1 MAPIALAT
9 MAIRRAA
16 SGLRPTAVT
25 GRVMPGIS
33 ASLDDMVAWETYID
47 ATRDYSNGLYGRI
60 SVPQRSVDGN
70 PAPYGYASRTE
81 RSPASR

>member
-1 MAPIALAT
+1 
-9 MAIRRAA
+9 
-16 SGLRPTAVT
+16 
-25 GRVMPGIS
+25 
-33 ASLDDMVAWETYID
+33 MVAWETYID

-81 RSPASR
+81 GVAMTGRRRYAWVAALSAPRPL